1 MIIIDFSGIAIGGIA
16 SQRTL
21 DEDLIRH
28 SILNTIRMYR
38 VKFTREYGELVIACD
53 GANNWR
59 RKVFPQYKANR
70 KTNREKDTFDWS
82 TAFNIMEKIRSEIE
96 DNFPYKVVKVDGCE
110 ADDII
115 GTLVE
120 ETQEFG
126 KYEPVMIVSADGD
139 FKQLQRFNNVKQ
151 YSPLLKKFV
160 VEEHPRLGL
169 VEKIV
174 KGDKGDGVPNIL
186 SNDDCFIEG
195 LRQTPISKKRLSEVI
210 QYLDNPDSIQPSW
223 FRNYQRN
230 KTLIDLTNTP
240 KELKE
245 TILNQYSESDP
256 WSNKGKVFPYLV
268 EKNCK
273 LLIECVEEF
282 IQ

>member
-268 EKNCK
+268 EKKCK